1 MSKIE
6 TLTEDQ
12 REAVRRGTCQ
22 ASGPKALRIIDAQ
35 AACEVKRYNHE
46 YFGPGDDVG
55 GNMNE
60 ADDGGEWVRY
70 EDHVAAL
77 AESRAECERLR
88 ADRITELDVRVR
100 FAERA
105 ETAEYKLAAAEAEC
119 ERLRALHEQAL
130 NERDAAHNAIGEW
143 EYLRND
149 AYRRFR
155 ASESKLA
162 AVEAECERLRAENGR
177 LLDEYYGG
185 RTHDYEASERRA
197 NAAESKLAA
206 AEALLG
212 RVKAREND
220 IWDEDLVA
228 DITAHLDGAAAPRVG
243 GDAEALIA
251 LAERERDEARAE
263 WKRLATFV
271 ARQAPARTEAEQ
283 QYVVQGRETVVNAAT
298 GRGVC
303 QAYSN
308 EYAIQIAAALNAA
321 PARPAAPKK
330 DEGAK

>member
-1 MSKIE
+1 MSIE
-6 TLTEDQ
+6 KLTKEE
-12 REAVRRGTCQ
+12 RECLVLQDGDVTGSNAR
-22 ASGPKALRIIDAQ
+22 KALRIIDAH
-35 AACEVKRYNHE
+35 A
-46 YFGPGDDVG
+46 
-55 GNMNE
+55 
-60 ADDGGEWVRY
+60 
-70 EDHVAAL
+70 AAL
-77 AESRAECERLR
+77 AESLAECERLRELLDIIDAQAAVLTEARAECERLR
-88 ADRITELDVRVR
+88 AANVTLTTDCVRCESAQAA
-100 FAERA
+100 AES
-105 ETAEYKLAAAEAEC
+105 KLAAAEAEC
-119 ERLRALHEQAL
+119 ERLREKNANVLESRLQFADALS
-130 NERDAAHNAIGEW
+130 AA
-143 EYLRND
+143 
-149 AYRRFR
+149 
-155 ASESKLA
+155 
-162 AVEAECERLRAENGR
+162 EADCLRLRANW
-177 LLDEYYGG
+177 
-185 RTHDYEASERRA
+185 T
-197 NAAESKLAA
+197 AAESKLAA
-206 AEALLG
+206 AQALLG
-212 RVKAREND
+212 RVKARENG

-283 QYVVQGRETVVNAAT
+283 QYVVQGRETVINAAT